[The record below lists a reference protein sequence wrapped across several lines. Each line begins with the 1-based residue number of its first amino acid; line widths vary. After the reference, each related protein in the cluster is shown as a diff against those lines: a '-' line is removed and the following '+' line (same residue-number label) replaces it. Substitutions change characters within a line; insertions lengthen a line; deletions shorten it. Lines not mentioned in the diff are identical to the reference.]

1 MEDHEI
7 KKIVRDRYGK
17 VAKSASCCGPS
28 EAPRLELTPKTT
40 NTSRIEI
47 TPKTTNTSCSCSSG
61 IGYTLEDIESIPEGA
76 DLGLGCGNPTA
87 SADLKKGETVLDL
100 GSGGGIDCFLAANK
114 VGGEGKVIGVDMTP
128 DMIDVARENA
138 LKRNY
143 ENVEFRLGEIENL
156 PVADNYVDVII
167 SNCVINLSTDK
178 DKVFQEAYRV
188 LKPNGRMLISDIVLT
203 KEIPESLRNNP
214 DAYAGCIAGAI
225 LKEEY
230 LQKIANAGFKDI
242 SVIEE
247 STFPETAI
255 KEDPDTLEKIEKS
268 SFTLDDIKSVLAA
281 TQSIKVKAIKKP

>member
-40 NTSRIEI
+40 NTS
-47 TPKTTNTSCSCSSG
+47 CSCSSG
-61 IGYTLEDIESIPEGA
+61 IGYTIEDIESIPDGA

-87 SADLKKGETVLDL
+87 SADLKEGETILDL

-114 VGGEGKVIGVDMTP
+114 VGEEGKVIGVDMTP

-156 PVADNYVDVII
+156 PVADNSIDVII

-188 LKPNGRMLISDIVLT
+188 LKPNGRVLISDIVLI

-268 SFTLDDIKSVLAA
+268 SFTLDDIKSVLAS
-281 TQSIKVKAIKKP
+281 TQSVKVKAIKKP

>member
-28 EAPRLELTPKTT
+28 QTT
-40 NTSRIEI
+40 KIEI

-61 IGYTLEDIESIPEGA
+61 ITGYALGDIESIPDGA

-114 VGGEGKVIGVDMTP
+114 VGDEGKVIGVDMTP

-188 LKPNGRMLISDIVLT
+188 LKPNGRVLISDIVLT
-203 KEIPESLRNNP
+203 KEIPESLKNNP
-214 DAYAGCIAGAI
+214 DAYAVCIAGAI

-247 STFPETAI
+247 SAFPEAAI
-255 KEDPDTLEKIEKS
+255 EEDPDTFEKIEKS
-268 SFTLDDIKSVLAA
+268 SFTLDNIKSMLAA

>member
-17 VAKSASCCGPS
+17 VAKTANCCGPS
-28 EAPRLELTPKTT
+28 QTT
-40 NTSRIEI
+40 RIEI
-47 TPKTTNTSCSCSSG
+47 TPKTTSTSCSCSSG
-61 IGYTLEDIESIPEGA
+61 IGYTIEDIESIPDGA

-114 VGGEGKVIGVDMTP
+114 VGEEGKVIGVDMTP

-167 SNCVINLSTDK
+167 SNCVINLSTEK

-188 LKPNGRMLISDIVLT
+188 LKPNGRVLISDIVLT
-203 KEIPESLRNNP
+203 KEIPESLKNNP
-214 DAYAGCIAGAI
+214 DAYADCIAGAV
-225 LKEEY
+225 LKEDY

-247 STFPETAI
+247 TTFPETAI
-255 KEDPDTLEKIEKS
+255 DEDPDTLEKIEKS
-268 SFTLDDIKSVLAA
+268 SFTLEDIKSVLAS
-281 TQSIKVKAIKKP
+281 TQSVKVKAIKKP